1 LGCLAQ
7 PKGTEFRV
15 KKLITRL
22 KSGNLLRKQESN
34 PIAVNAQNAG
44 RPALQSKRGYIALFV
59 IVPVIL
65 FTAGVR
71 IRLLE
76 VPLERDEGEYA
87 YAGQLMLEGVA
98 PYGSVY
104 NMKLP
109 GVYAAYA
116 VILGTFGQT
125 DRGIHLGLI
134 FINAATAVLVFLVAR
149 KLFGLFVG
157 AGAAAAFCLLSLNP
171 WVGGIE
177 ANAEHFVILP
187 AIGGILLLL
196 GVQEKGKWWVLVF
209 AAVLLGICFLM
220 KQHGA
225 AFVVFGG
232 LYLLGCEF
240 YRRPRDWRLSA
251 AKAGVYLTCA
261 TIPFAVT
268 CIALWRAGVFEKFW
282 FWTFDYAREYV
293 TRQPISMS
301 FRILST
307 TIPSIIGPSILLW
320 LTAGVGLGVLI
331 LKDKD
336 AHRRLFVEGFLLFSI
351 LAVCPGFYFRQHYFI
366 LLLPAAAVLAG
377 IGGKGVLE
385 FLERKLPSAG
395 ATALFAFLALAA
407 VLEPVYKQRNFFFAL
422 SPSRVA
428 REVYGSNPFPEAFE
442 IGKFIKANSEV
453 NDRIAVIGSEPQI
466 YFYSNRR
473 SATGYIYTYPLMKN
487 NKLALRMQQEMIS
500 EIESVNPEY
509 LVFVRS
515 ETSWLPKKTSNKLI
529 FEWFEQYKQRYYQ
542 PAGFVD
548 VVSPEET
555 IYRWGKEC
563 EKYRCRSETWLGVF
577 RRKS

>member
-1 LGCLAQ
+1 ML
-7 PKGTEFRV
+7 
-15 KKLITRL
+15 KKR
-22 KSGNLLRKQESN
+22 ESN
-34 PIAVNAQNAG
+34 PIAVNAKNAG
-44 RPALQSKRGYIALFV
+44 VPALQLKRGYVALFV

-65 FTAGVR
+65 FTAWVR

-109 GVYAAYA
+109 GIYAAYA
-116 VILGTFGQT
+116 VILGLLGQT
-125 DRGIHLGLI
+125 HRGIHLGLV
-134 FINAATAVLVFLVAR
+134 FINAATAVLVFFLAR
-149 KLFGLFVG
+149 RLFGLF
-157 AGAAAAFCLLSLNP
+157 AGVCAGTAFCLLSLNP

-196 GVQEKGKWWVLVF
+196 GAQEKGKWWVLAC

-240 YRRPRDWRLSA
+240 YRRQRDWRLSA
-251 AKAGVYLTCA
+251 ARIGMYLACA
-261 TIPFAVT
+261 AIPFAIT
-268 CIALWRAGVFEKFW
+268 CIFLWRAGVFEKFW

-293 TRQPISMS
+293 TRQPLSMG

-307 TIPSIIGPSILLW
+307 TIPSIIGPAIFLW
-320 LTAGVGLGVLI
+320 LAAAVGLGILI

-442 IGKFIKANSEV
+442 IGKFIKANSAAD
-453 NDRIAVIGSEPQI
+453 DRIAVIGSEPQI
-466 YFYSNRR
+466 YFYANRR
-473 SATGYIYTYPLMKN
+473 SATGYIYMYPLMKN
-487 NKLALRMQQEMIS
+487 NKLALRMQQEMIN

-509 LVFVRS
+509 LIFVS
-515 ETSWLPKKTSNKLI
+515 SQTSWLPKKSSNTLI

-542 PAGFVD
+542 PVGLVD

-555 IYRWGKEC
+555 IYRWGGDCAEYK
-563 EKYRCRSETWLGVF
+563 CRSETWLGVF

>member
-1 LGCLAQ
+1 M
-7 PKGTEFRV
+7 
-15 KKLITRL
+15 
-22 KSGNLLRKQESN
+22 
-34 PIAVNAQNAG
+34 NAQNAG
-44 RPALQSKRGYIALFV
+44 KPALQSKRGYVALFV

-65 FTAGVR
+65 FTTGVR

-87 YAGQLMLEGVA
+87 YAGQLMLEGVP

-116 VILGTFGQT
+116 LILRAFGQT
-125 DRGIHLGLI
+125 HKGIHLGLI
-134 FINAATAVLVFLVAR
+134 FINAATAVLVFLLAR
-149 KLFGLFVG
+149 RLFGSFVG
-157 AGAAAAFCLLSLNP
+157 TCAGATFCLLSLNP

-196 GVQEKGKWWVLVF
+196 RSQERGRWWILAC
-209 AAVLLGICFLM
+209 AASLLGICFLM

-225 AFVVFGG
+225 AFVIFGG

-240 YRRPRDWRLSA
+240 YRRPRDWKISTARI
-251 AKAGVYLTCA
+251 GVYLACA
-261 TIPFAVT
+261 AIPFAVT
-268 CIALWRAGVFEKFW
+268 CIILWWAGVFEKFW
-282 FWTFDYAREYV
+282 FWTFGYAREYV
-293 TRQPISMS
+293 ARQPISMG
-301 FRILST
+301 FRILSAA
-307 TIPSIIGPSILLW
+307 IPPIIGPSILLW
-320 LTAGVGLGVLI
+320 LTAGVGLGALI
-331 LKDKD
+331 LREKD
-336 AHRRLFVEGFLLFSI
+336 AHRRLFVEGFLLFS
-351 LAVCPGFYFRQHYFI
+351 LLSVCPGFYFRQHYFL

-377 IGGKGVLE
+377 IGAKGVLE
-385 FLERKLPSAG
+385 HFERKLSSAG
-395 ATALFAFLALAA
+395 ARGLFAIFVLAA
-407 VLEPVYKQRNFFFAL
+407 TLEPAYKQQNFLFVL
-422 SPSRVA
+422 SPSRAA
-428 REVYGSNPFPEAFE
+428 REVYGSNPFPETYE
-442 IGKFIKANSEV
+442 IGKFIKANSAEG
-453 NDRIAVIGSEPQI
+453 DRIAVIGSEPQI
-466 YFYSNRR
+466 YFYANRR

-487 NKLALRMQQEMIS
+487 NEFALRMQQEMIS

-515 ETSWLPKKTSNKLI
+515 ETSWLPKKSSNKLI
-529 FEWFEQYKQRYYQ
+529 FEWFEQYKQRHYQ
-542 PAGFVD
+542 PVGLVD

-563 EKYRCRSETWLGVF
+563 EEYKCRSETRLGVF